1 MGQRGLV
8 VDARLG
14 RGRQRRPVSSGANTR
29 RSRPDSSLWQ
39 SGTVIIIAG
48 HLRVA
53 ASEREQYLTAVE
65 DVTIRAR
72 EAPGCQDFVQS
83 ADPIDPE
90 RINIYERW
98 DSDELLMSFR
108 TSGDENDQPLPTPE
122 LLGAEVAK
130 YRISAVESP

>member
-1 MGQRGLV
+1 MTHAQAVAGK
-8 VDARLG
+8 DAQSPQERALDEDA
-14 RGRQRRPVSSGANTR
+14 PTR
-29 RSRPDSSLWQ
+29 SLWQ

-53 ASEREQYLTAVE
+53 ASERDQYLTAVE
-65 DVTIRAR
+65 DAAIQAR
-72 EAPGCQDFVQS
+72 QAPGCQDFVQS

-108 TSGDENDQPLPTPE
+108 TSGDEIDQPLPTPE

>member
-1 MGQRGLV
+1 
-8 VDARLG
+8 
-14 RGRQRRPVSSGANTR
+14 
-29 RSRPDSSLWQ
+29 
-39 SGTVIIIAG
+39 VIIIAG

-53 ASEREQYLTAVE
+53 ASERGQYLAAVGDTA
-65 DVTIRAR
+65 IQAR
-72 EAPGCQDFVQS
+72 HAPGCQDFVQA

-98 DSDELLMSFR
+98 DTDELLMSFR
-108 TSGDENDQPLPTPE
+108 TSGEESDQPPLTPE

>member
-1 MGQRGLV
+1 M
-8 VDARLG
+8 
-14 RGRQRRPVSSGANTR
+14 
-29 RSRPDSSLWQ
+29 
-39 SGTVIIIAG
+39 IIIAG

-53 ASEREQYLTAVE
+53 TAEREQYLTAVQ
-65 DVTIRAR
+65 DAAIQAR
-72 EAPGCQDFVQS
+72 QAPGCQDFVQS

-108 TSGDENDQPLPTPE
+108 ASRDENDQPLPTPE

>member
-1 MGQRGLV
+1 M
-8 VDARLG
+8 
-14 RGRQRRPVSSGANTR
+14 
-29 RSRPDSSLWQ
+29 
-39 SGTVIIIAG
+39 IIIAG

-53 ASEREQYLTAVE
+53 APERDQYLTAVE
-65 DVTIRAR
+65 DVTIKAR
-72 EAPGCQDFVQS
+72 QAPGCQDFVQS
-83 ADPIDPE
+83 ADPIDEE

-108 TSGDENDQPLPTPE
+108 TSGDGNDESLSTPE

>member
-1 MGQRGLV
+1 M
-8 VDARLG
+8 
-14 RGRQRRPVSSGANTR
+14 
-29 RSRPDSSLWQ
+29 
-39 SGTVIIIAG
+39 IIIAG

-65 DVTIRAR
+65 DVAIRAR
-72 EAPGCQDFVQS
+72 EAPGCRDFVQS
-83 ADPIDPE
+83 ADPIDLE

-108 TSGDENDQPLPTPE
+108 TSGDKNDQPLPTPE